1 MFKDFTDKPNA
12 MNLQLSLLR
21 KWFYMTSAR
30 FKPEDYRLPTPY
42 WCSRLLL
49 VGGKQMPQKWWKE
62 HLGTISGETSDIWII
77 DNLHLGS
84 FTFKPFT
91 TNTVTLG
98 YPKST
103 DTDRIRRYKHA
114 GIEIREGRQEWGAE
128 PGKIYFVIKHGE
140 PL

>member
-1 MFKDFTDKPNA
+1 
-12 MNLQLSLLR
+12 MNLQLSLKTR
-21 KWFYMTSAR
+21 WFEMTASGV
-30 FKPEDYRLPTPY
+30 KTEDYRELTPY

-49 VGGKQMPQKWWKE
+49 FRGKSKPQKWWE
-62 HLGTISGETSDIWII
+62 YEMHDTLQLYGDLGFIGHSLKFG
-77 DNLHLGS
+77 N

-91 TNTVTLG
+91 TNTMILG

-103 DTDRIRRYKHA
+103 DTARIRRYKHA
-114 GIEIREGRQEWGAE
+114 GIEIREGNPEFGAE